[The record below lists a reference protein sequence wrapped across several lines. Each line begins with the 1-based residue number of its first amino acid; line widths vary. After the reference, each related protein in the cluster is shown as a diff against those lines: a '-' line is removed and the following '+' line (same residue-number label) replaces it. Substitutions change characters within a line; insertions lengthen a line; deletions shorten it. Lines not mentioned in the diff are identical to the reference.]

1 MTDEAVYRFRVRG
14 RVQGVAFRAHTQTRA
29 QDIGV
34 RGWVAN
40 AADGSVVG
48 EAAGSPEALAAFR
61 AVLAAGP
68 PAARVDQLD
77 WQPAGAAPAEQDFII
92 ARDVAG

>member
-1 MTDEAVYRFRVRG
+1 MSEEAVYRFRARG
-14 RVQGVAFRAHTQTRA
+14 RVQGVAFRAHARARA
-29 QDIGV
+29 QAIGV

-48 EAAGSPEALAAFR
+48 VAAGAPEALEAFR
-61 AVLAAGP
+61 DVLASGP

-77 WQPAGAAPAEQDFII
+77 WQPAETAPRQDAFVI
-92 ARDVAG
+92 APDVAG

>member
-1 MTDEAVYRFRVRG
+1 MSEQAVYRFRVRG
-14 RVQGVAFRAHTQTRA
+14 RVQGVAFRAHTQSKARE
-29 QDIGV
+29 IGV

-48 EAAGSPEALAAFR
+48 EAAGTPEALEAFHAA
-61 AVLAAGP
+61 LASGP

-77 WQPAGAAPAEQDFII
+77 WQPAETVPGQNGFVIAP
-92 ARDVAG
+92 DVAG